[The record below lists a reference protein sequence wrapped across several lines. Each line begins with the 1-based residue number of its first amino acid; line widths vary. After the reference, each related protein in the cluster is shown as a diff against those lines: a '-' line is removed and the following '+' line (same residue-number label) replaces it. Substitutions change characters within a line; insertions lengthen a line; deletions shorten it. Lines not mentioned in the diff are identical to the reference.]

1 MSGPWQGLAEVDAS
15 PTGPP
20 DMPGDDRD
28 EGFVGGSDRPAL
40 VSCEFEVPGDEGA
53 VRRPPRRCDHE
64 DSSFPGPR
72 SSTGLG

>member
-20 DMPGDDRD
+20 DMPGDDGD

-40 VSCEFEVPGDEGA
+40 VPCEFEVPGDEGA
-53 VRRPPRRCDHE
+53 VRRPP
-64 DSSFPGPR
+64 
-72 SSTGLG
+72 